1 MPWWGAARE
10 SSVYPKGP
18 RAGRVYCGV
27 AIMSSDQ
34 IYDRRRRQQTDPAS
48 LKKTGG
54 GG

>member
-1 MPWWGAARE
+1 VVGRE

-27 AIMSSDQ
+27 AIMPSGQ
-34 IYDRRRRQQTDPAS
+34 ICDCRLGQKMDPAS